1 MAKRDM
7 TFARSR
13 PGGFLA
19 NNLARLFATA
29 LQDRIKRARDLD
41 TAIRLRP
48 LAFTAEDALQC
59 PSARPVPER
68 RSPA

>member
-13 PGGFLA
+13 PGGLLA

-29 LQDRIKRARDLD
+29 LHRPINRAGDLE
-41 TAIRLRP
+41 TAVQ

-59 PSARPVPER
+59 PFARPVPER